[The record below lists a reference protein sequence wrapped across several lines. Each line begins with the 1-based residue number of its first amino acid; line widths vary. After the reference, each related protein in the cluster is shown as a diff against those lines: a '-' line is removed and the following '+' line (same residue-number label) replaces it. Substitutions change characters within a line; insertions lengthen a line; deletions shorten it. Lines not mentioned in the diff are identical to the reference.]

1 MSRSK
6 QVIADAG
13 FYSAAVVLTQLITI
27 VAAVVMR
34 RFLGPAQV
42 GVWALMQLVLTY
54 ADYSQLGT
62 MNAIIREIPYYRG
75 KGDEAKA
82 ESIKNTVFTFSLLSA
97 LLCSLGVM
105 VYAVVLKNSLSVEI
119 FWGLCLTAL
128 LILLQRMNGL
138 LTTLIRSLKRFDVA
152 SRQLVYSAIVNT
164 TLVAVL
170 SYRFRFY
177 GFMAAMCLSF
187 TFNFVYLCRR
197 QSFQFRPVLELK
209 ELRSLISY
217 GFPFMLMTLMG
228 TLFDTIDRV
237 MISRYIDLEAL
248 GLYSIALMTSTY
260 IYSIP
265 NAVSVVLVPNL
276 HEIYGKNDDPNDL
289 RNFLFKS
296 DLAFTTLIPV
306 FIGLAWFAM
315 PLVVKVLL
323 PQFIAGIEPMRF
335 LVLGV
340 FYLAVG
346 QAYMQF
352 IYVIKKEMNL
362 LWLTGGACVLAA
374 ALIGVS
380 IRQGAGLSGVAMA
393 TAMAVFIHYLS
404 LYWYAAPKVLP
415 IGLCLRHH
423 VTTLLKFIWMCALLF
438 SVDHW
443 VRISGDLQTALLQIG
458 VFVIAYIPFFLKLNS
473 EFGLTGVLKER
484 FFKKAVAL

>member
-13 FYSAAVVLTQLITI
+13 SYSAAVVLTQLVTI
-27 VAAVVMR
+27 VAAVLMR

-42 GVWALMQLVLTY
+42 GAWALMQLVLTY
-54 ADYSQLGT
+54 AEYSQLGT
-62 MNAIIREIPYYRG
+62 MNAIIREIPYFRG

-82 ESIKNTVFTFSLLSA
+82 ESIKDTVFTFSILSA
-97 LLCSLGVM
+97 LLCSLTVLI
-105 VYAVVLKNSLSVEI
+105 YAVIFSRKLSPEI
-119 FWGLCLTAL
+119 FWGLCITTL

-138 LTTLIRSLKRFDVA
+138 LTTLIRSLKRFDIA
-152 SRQLVYSAIVNT
+152 SRQLVYSALVNT
-164 TLVAVL
+164 ALVAVL

-177 GFMAAMCLSF
+177 GFMVAMCLSLL
-187 TFNFVYLCRR
+187 FNFVYLCSCQPLR
-197 QSFQFRPVLELK
+197 FRPVLKFK
-209 ELRSLISY
+209 ELRSLIGY
-217 GFPFMLMTLMG
+217 GFPFMLLTLMG

-237 MISRYIDLEAL
+237 MISKFIDLEAL

-276 HEIYGKNDDPNDL
+276 HEIYGRNDDPNDL
-289 RNFLFKS
+289 RNYLFKS
-296 DLAFTTLIPV
+296 DRAFTTLIPV
-306 FIGLAWFAM
+306 FIALAWFVM
-315 PLVVKVLL
+315 PWVVRGLL
-323 PQFIAGIEPMRF
+323 PQFIAGIEPMHF

-340 FYLAVG
+340 FFLAAG
-346 QAYMQF
+346 QAYLQF

-380 IRQGAGLSGVAMA
+380 IARGGGLTAVAIA
-393 TAMAVFIHYLS
+393 TAVAVFIHYS
-404 LYWYAAPKVLP
+404 ILYWYAAPKVLP
-415 IGLCLRHH
+415 IGMCARHH
-423 VTTLLKFIWMCALLF
+423 AKTILKFIWMCVLLF
-438 SVDHW
+438 SVDRW
-443 VRISGDLQTALLQIG
+443 VRISGDLQTALLQTS
-458 VFVIAYIPFFLKLNS
+458 VFVIAYIPFFIKLNN
-473 EFGLTGVLKER
+473 EFGVTGILKER